1 MRHSPYLGSASR
13 CPFPKGEKDSNV
25 YRRSI
30 YFSNHPYHLF
40 SDRSDRRLPWHSC
53 ICLRI
58 SKAYLHR
65 ISSKTLHTSDE
76 TKEEM
81 DEITKKNRIESLEK
95 LADSFAT
102 ASISKSTRKAYE
114 CDWRDFWRFCRD
126 NDLSD
131 LPAEADT
138 VCLYLT
144 HLAESGSAIST
155 IVRRCTS
162 ITAIHHASGHDSPVK
177 NDRVGRVL
185 KGIRNTIGEP
195 QKKAKALSWSDVS
208 KMVRQCDSLII
219 GLRDAAILLLGWA
232 SALRRSE
239 LVAINIGDLEI
250 TEQGIILTVKR
261 SKTDQ
266 AGSGAKVGIPRSN
279 GPTCPVTAVER
290 WIFRRSESQLAP
302 EEPLFVKIGV
312 SGRGRWWWETSGRLS
327 SRMISSIVKH
337 YAKLA
342 GLRPYDYS
350 AHSLRRG
357 LATEAGAAGV
367 PERVI
372 SRHTR
377 HRSIQV
383 LRGYIEDGTIWVE
396 NPLPA
401 IYSSSSS
408 SSSLE

>member
-1 MRHSPYLGSASR
+1 
-13 CPFPKGEKDSNV
+13 
-25 YRRSI
+25 
-30 YFSNHPYHLF
+30 
-40 SDRSDRRLPWHSC
+40 
-53 ICLRI
+53 
-58 SKAYLHR
+58 
-65 ISSKTLHTSDE
+65 
-76 TKEEM
+76 M
-81 DEITKKNRIESLEK
+81 DKITKIESLEK
-95 LADSFAT
+95 LADSFAS
-102 ASISKSTRKAYE
+102 ASISNATRKAYE

-131 LPAEADT
+131 LPANADT
-138 VCLYLT
+138 VCIYLT

-155 IVRRCTS
+155 IIRRCTS
-162 ITAIHHASGHDSPVK
+162 ITAIHRASGHDSPVK
-177 NDRVGRVL
+177 SDRVGRVL
-185 KGIRNTIGEP
+185 KGIKNTIGKP
-195 QKKAKALSWSDVS
+195 QQKSKALSWSDIG
-208 KMVRQCDSLII
+208 KMVKHCDSLII

-239 LVAINIGDLEI
+239 LVALNIGDLAI

-266 AGSGAKVGIPRSN
+266 AGSGAKVGVPRSS
-279 GPTCPVTAVER
+279 GPICPVKAVER
-290 WIFRRSESQLAP
+290 WIARRSKNKLDAED
-302 EEPLFVKIGV
+302 PLFVKIGV
-312 SGRGRWWWETSGRLS
+312 LGRGRWWWEDSGRLS

-342 GLRPYDYS
+342 GLQYGDYS

-408 SSSLE
+408 SSSLK

>member
-1 MRHSPYLGSASR
+1 
-13 CPFPKGEKDSNV
+13 
-25 YRRSI
+25 
-30 YFSNHPYHLF
+30 
-40 SDRSDRRLPWHSC
+40 
-53 ICLRI
+53 
-58 SKAYLHR
+58 
-65 ISSKTLHTSDE
+65 
-76 TKEEM
+76 M

-102 ASISKSTRKAYE
+102 ASISNATRKAYE
-114 CDWRDFWRFCRD
+114 CDWRDFWSFCRD
-126 NDLSD
+126 NDLQE

-138 VCLYLT
+138 ICLYLT
-144 HLAESGSAIST
+144 HLANSGSTIST

-177 NDRVGRVL
+177 NDRVSRVL
-185 KGIRNTIGEP
+185 KGIKNTIGKP
-195 QKKAKALSWSDVS
+195 QKKSKALSWSDIS
-208 KMVRQCDSLII
+208 KMVQHCDSLII

-239 LVAINIGDLEI
+239 LVALNIGDLEI

-261 SKTDQ
+261 SKTDRV
-266 AGSGAKVGIPRSN
+266 GSGAKVGIPRSK
-279 GPTCPVTAVER
+279 GPICPVTAVER
-290 WIFRRSESQLAP
+290 WISRRSKDKLDSED
-302 EEPLFVKIGV
+302 PLFVKIGV
-312 SGRGRWWWETSGRLS
+312 SGLGRWWWKDSGRLS
-327 SRMISSIVKH
+327 GRMISSIVKH

-342 GLRPYDYS
+342 GLHHRDYS

-367 PERVI
+367 SERVI

-377 HRSIQV
+377 HHSIQV

-401 IYSSSSS
+401 IYQRSGSCSIPGSD
-408 SSSLE
+408 